1 MQKTRV
7 CTRLTDA
14 DIEKLRERAEAR
26 GLTLSE
32 YIRFV
37 LESGLDS

>member
-1 MQKTRV
+1 MYE
-7 CTRLTDA
+7 CAPEMTDA
-14 DIEKLRERAEAR
+14 HLDNLRERTKSR

-37 LESGLDS
+37 LESGL